1 VDAEHQLYILGP
13 RRLQNDLLAQ
23 FAETDTDLELA
34 CLCCES
40 QEEIPLLV
48 DIQARHTS
56 MILLDCQDSGLDNTL
71 RILEGL
77 EEPYFRHYLVVLF
90 NVKPSAGIEE
100 LALQIGVKGFF
111 YSDDPLE
118 RIGKGIQMIFGG
130 ELWVSREILSK
141 SYAKSRK
148 GERPLLK
155 KDNPL
160 TDRETEI
167 LALISAGAKND
178 QIAEELCISP
188 NTVKTHIYNIFK
200 KISVPNRLQA
210 ALWAVKNF

>member
-1 VDAEHQLYILGP
+1 VESEHQLYILGP
-13 RRLQNDLLAQ
+13 RRLQNELLAQ
-23 FAETDTDLELA
+23 FADTEIGMDLS
-34 CLCCES
+34 CVCCDS
-40 QEEIPLLV
+40 QQEIPLLV
-48 DIQARHTS
+48 DIQTRHTS
-56 MILLDCQDSGLDNTL
+56 MILLDCEDRSLDGSL
-71 RILEGL
+71 RILEAL

-90 NVKPSAGIEE
+90 NVKPSAGIEDLSLE
-100 LALQIGVKGFF
+100 IGVKGFF
-111 YSDDPLE
+111 YSDDPME
-118 RIGKGIQMIFGG
+118 RITKGIQMIFAG

-155 KDNPL
+155 KNNPL

-200 KISVPNRLQA
+200 KIRVPNRLQA
-210 ALWAVKNF
+210 ALWAVKNL

>member
-1 VDAEHQLYILGP
+1 VESENQLYILGP
-13 RRLQNDLLAQ
+13 RRLQNELLAQ
-23 FAETDTDLELA
+23 FIETEIEMDIS

-40 QEEIPLLV
+40 QQEIPLLV
-48 DIQARHTS
+48 DIQTRHTS
-56 MILLDCQDSGLDNTL
+56 MILLDGEDSGLDDCL
-71 RILEGL
+71 KILEAL

-100 LALQIGVKGFF
+100 LSLEIGVKGFF
-111 YSDDPLE
+111 YSDDPTE
-118 RIGKGIQMIFGG
+118 RVVKGVQMIFGG

-148 GERPLLK
+148 GERPILK
-155 KDNPL
+155 KNNPL

-167 LALISAGAKND
+167 LSLISAGAKND

-200 KISVPNRLQA
+200 KIRVPNRLQA
-210 ALWAVKNF
+210 ALWAVKNL

>member
-1 VDAEHQLYILGP
+1 VEAEHQLYILGP
-13 RRLQNDLLAQ
+13 RRLQNELLAR
-23 FAETDTDLELA
+23 FAERETEMTLS

-48 DIQARHTS
+48 DIKTRHTS
-56 MILLDCQDSGLDNTL
+56 MILLDCEDGGLDESL
-71 RILEGL
+71 RTMEAL

-100 LALQIGVKGFF
+100 LSLEIGVKGFF
-111 YSDDPLE
+111 YSDDPKE
-118 RIGKGIQMIFGG
+118 QIAKGIHMIFAG

-155 KDNPL
+155 KSNPL
-160 TDRETEI
+160 TERETEI

-178 QIAEELCISP
+178 HIADELCISP

-200 KISVPNRLQA
+200 KIRVPNRLQA
-210 ALWAVKNF
+210 ALWAVKNL

>member
-1 VDAEHQLYILGP
+1 VDAEHQLYIFGP
-13 RRLQNDLLAQ
+13 RRLQNELLAQ
-23 FAETDTDLELA
+23 FAEAEAETELS

-48 DIQARHTS
+48 DIQTRHTS
-56 MILLDCQDSGLDNTL
+56 MILLDCEDSGLDDTL
-71 RILEGL
+71 RILEAL

-90 NVKPSAGIEE
+90 NVKPSAGVEE

-111 YSDDPLE
+111 YLDDPLE
-118 RIGKGIQMIFGG
+118 RIAKGIQMVFSG

-141 SYAKSRK
+141 SYAKSRQ

-155 KDNPL
+155 KNNPL

-167 LALISAGAKND
+167 LALISAGAKKRSD
-178 QIAEELCISP
+178 RRGTLHQPEYGQ
-188 NTVKTHIYNIFK
+188 NTY
-200 KISVPNRLQA
+200 LQYI
-210 ALWAVKNF
+210 